1 MIVTQQKGERMSVKE
16 IVEEIKSKDSLPEY
30 WDFKGNDQRE
40 HVHSMIKY
48 PAVMVPNMQGEIFDI
63 ILRHDNT
70 ISNVLDPFMGS
81 GTILVEGCLRGL
93 DVIGIDINPLSFLA
107 VKVKLQRYAINT
119 LQNKSKDLIKRIQND
134 SSTDCFE
141 FDNIQKWYKKDII
154 KSLSKIRRCIMLET
168 DKKYRQLFWVTFAEI
183 AKQADNSRTSTF
195 KLHIKEQR
203 RIDDWNYDC
212 IEKFKFKLLENITA
226 LKDFKEMQAN
236 DICDKKVTVKYG
248 DSLKLL
254 ADKRCFKDGSVDLVI
269 TSPPYGDNAT
279 TITYGQFSVLPLKWI
294 PLEDI
299 DSKKI
304 SNSVIETLS
313 KIDSDSLGGRNYT
326 VQSIIDSELYSYSQ
340 PFSQLYNQLTD
351 AMQIDKA
358 RKVASFFLDFEKIIT
373 SLYKIVKENKFMVFT
388 VGNRHVNKLEV
399 PFDEI
404 LETIA
409 EHYGFDVVYDF
420 RRNILKNKNYSD
432 TKVQN
437 FKTIKKE
444 TILVLQKRS
453 KK

>member
-16 IVEEIKSKDSLPEY
+16 IVEEIKSKESLPEY
-30 WDFKGNDQRE
+30 WDFKGNYQRE

-432 TKVQN
+432 TKAQN

>member
-299 DSKKI
+299 DSKRI

-432 TKVQN
+432 TKAQN